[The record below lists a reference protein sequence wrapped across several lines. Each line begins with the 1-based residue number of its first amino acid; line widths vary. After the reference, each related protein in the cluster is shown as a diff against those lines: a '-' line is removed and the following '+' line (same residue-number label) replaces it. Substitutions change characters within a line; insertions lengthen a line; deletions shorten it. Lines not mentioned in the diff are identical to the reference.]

1 MCELMG
7 NEPVEAEIPVD
18 YEDFPVEVQQAFS
31 VYNMLRDEWDS
42 MSGVY
47 LGKTLIGIK
56 DILDAM
62 EIEREE
68 HKFMIILVR
77 MIDRVRSDEINSK
90 KANEKPAN
98 AS

>member
-7 NEPVEAEIPVD
+7 NEPVEDEIPIEF
-18 YEDFPVEVQQAFS
+18 EDFPWEVQQAFS

-42 MSGVY
+42 MSGLY

>member
-7 NEPVEAEIPVD
+7 NEPVEDEIPVEFD
-18 YEDFPVEVQQAFS
+18 DFPWEVQQAFS

-42 MSGVY
+42 MSGTY

-62 EIEREE
+62 EIEQEE

>member
-7 NEPVEAEIPVD
+7 NEPVEEEIPIE

>member
-7 NEPVEAEIPVD
+7 NEPVEAEIPVE